1 MSTSPAQ
8 PAPPLGSLLDDPSLD
23 AIGSGARPSTGP
35 KPKRPFWPA
44 PVRRVWNKPRAR
56 WSILAGLV
64 LSLTIAAFV
73 FLRPKPQPDFADA
86 PMDDVLDYALL
97 TEDFNHLPIDK
108 RLALIKELVDRVKSM
123 SADDSAMMA
132 MFAASIEGKMREQLE
147 RNVTLL
153 AADMWDKYAWD
164 YTHAPPEKRAEQLDQ
179 TFLDM
184 TKMLESVAGVQNNKT
199 DEERLADAR
208 AQAKRDQD
216 MFATGKGPTGTQMA
230 RMAAGMRQTM
240 LKNGSP
246 QQQARGQQLMRDM
259 TRHLRGQDVTT
270 GKGSGK

>member
-8 PAPPLGSLLDDPSLD
+8 PALGSLLDDPSLE
-23 AIGSGARPSTGP
+23 AIGSGGGARPPAGP
-35 KPKRPFWPA
+35 KPKRSFWPE
-44 PVRRVWNKPRAR
+44 PMRRLWNKPRLR
-56 WSILAGLV
+56 WSILGGLV
-64 LSLTIAAFV
+64 LAIAITAFV
-73 FLRPKPQPDFADA
+73 FLRTKPQPDFADA

-164 YTHAPPEKRAEQLDQ
+164 YTHAPPEKRGEQLDQ

-208 AQAKRDQD
+208 AHAERDQD

-259 TRHLRGQDVTT
+259 TRHLRGQDVTSA
-270 GKGSGK
+270 KPVQK